1 MKSIKRILK
10 WAIQIILVCI
20 LLQSCTIYRSSTCS
34 VDKAIEFNSRVKV
47 EGAAERPYTFLR
59 LEGIDS
65 QVYGVARKKAYAS
78 KELQDQ
84 IVDTS
89 YQDKYNLIL
98 LNDEDMQN
106 IYLENKTANVIVYSV
121 LTVAFTII
129 LFIPFG

>member
-1 MKSIKRILK
+1 MKRIIK
-10 WAIQIILVCI
+10 WAIRIIMVCI

-34 VDKAIEFNSRVKV
+34 VDKAIEFNARVKI
-47 EGAAERPYTFLR
+47 EGTAERPYIFLR
-59 LEGIDS
+59 LERIDS

-98 LNDEDMQN
+98 LNDNDLHK
-106 IYLENKTANVIVYSV
+106 IHLENKAANTILYTVIALAATLVF
-121 LTVAFTII
+121 L
-129 LFIPFG
+129 IPFG